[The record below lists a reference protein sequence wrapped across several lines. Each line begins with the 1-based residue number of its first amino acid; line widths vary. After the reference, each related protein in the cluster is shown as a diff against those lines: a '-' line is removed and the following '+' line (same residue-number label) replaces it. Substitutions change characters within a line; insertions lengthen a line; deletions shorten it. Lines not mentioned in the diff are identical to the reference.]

1 MMKDIDTYTLMV
13 ELCKRVSDYA
23 FDPEPVHDPVLATI
37 STQFGDLCEL
47 YQELYDHAKAYRTAV
62 EARIEESE

>member
-1 MMKDIDTYTLMV
+1 MKDIDTYVLMV
-13 ELCKRVSDYA
+13 ELCKRVSDYQ

-37 STQFGDLCEL
+37 STQLGDLHDF
-47 YQELYDHAKAYRTAV
+47 YSELYDNVKVYRSTL

>member
-1 MMKDIDTYTLMV
+1 MKDIDTYVLMV
-13 ELCKRVSDYA
+13 ELCKRVSDYQ

-37 STQFGDLCEL
+37 STQLGDLHDF
-47 YQELYDHAKAYRTAV
+47 YSELYDHIKVYRSTL